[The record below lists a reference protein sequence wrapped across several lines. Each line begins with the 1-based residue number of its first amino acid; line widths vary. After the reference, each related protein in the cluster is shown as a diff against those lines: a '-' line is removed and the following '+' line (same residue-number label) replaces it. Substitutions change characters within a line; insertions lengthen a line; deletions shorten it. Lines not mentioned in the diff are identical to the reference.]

1 MRLAVNRCILGFAW
15 RPADHEV
22 CSPRRRFNN
31 AFSSLFKSVDYN
43 EFRTKSLHTLS
54 NLRGMQTAWCG
65 AAGYIQS

>member
-22 CSPRRRFNN
+22 CSPRRFNT
-31 AFSSLFKSVDYN
+31 AFSSLFKRVDYN
-43 EFRTKSLHTLS
+43 VFRTKSLHTLS
-54 NLRGMQTAWCG
+54 TVWGMQTDWCG